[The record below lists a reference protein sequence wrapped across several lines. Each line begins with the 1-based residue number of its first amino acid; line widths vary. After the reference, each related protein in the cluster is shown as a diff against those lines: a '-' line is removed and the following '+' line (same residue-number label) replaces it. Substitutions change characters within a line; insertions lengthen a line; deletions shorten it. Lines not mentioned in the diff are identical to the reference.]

1 MQQWEYVDNLC
12 SQSRSFDAVHVV
24 ADDDTRWKIIKCKMM
39 SDEPPPKDSQPQ
51 HAMEEEETYLGVVNP
66 SPSEDTNDEAAE
78 LRAKLEKANHMIKTQ
93 NTAYQRAIRRAVL
106 ENDYVSK
113 INSKLVQKLE
123 LQTREQG
130 YSDKDLAEVQSI
142 CEKMKQL
149 VTELADAKNNAE
161 EEVRLLTSN
170 VAKMTSSVETS
181 EEQNNRL
188 LADKEVLKSEVS
200 RLREQNEKLEKE
212 SKNVSEALAV
222 GNQSKSKDEEDSS
235 SKAALQIQSEKEE
248 LAKELLVMKLSRDEA
263 TTELETLQKRFE
275 DAEQAN
281 ESRVAELTDAKLDA
295 EKQVQ
300 ELMSSVEKMEAEA
313 ETKEERVQE
322 MTSIVKSTE
331 EQKQVLIA
339 DKEALNSEMLT
350 LRQQNEELNNLIN
363 EKETGD
369 KVMDQKYAEVEEEN
383 KRLTKSINSL
393 MNELI
398 LVNNDVNDSA
408 TPQDNEQEKSVETK
422 VADNLSLI
430 SALRLK
436 LRFFRKDNEDLR
448 KSVDEKD
455 EKLAQMEKDLETFVT
470 ARDSDLAASASK
482 LAAVEKA
489 ISEER
494 EKSDVSI
501 AERQTVSEE
510 AERSRVRIVELEDQL
525 SKLKESETDFVS
537 SKTQLEEEVQIL
549 QSEKKSQEENEVN
562 QRDQIEKLKVELA
575 DGAAKAT
582 ELEESLDKERAEI
595 QSIKNQI
602 KTLEDQ
608 KRDVEETLLSVSKDR
623 DELEEK
629 CVSADEELRDL
640 QEKLESAVG
649 MGVAFV
655 DKAEK
660 YKKDVAALTTKRDAA
675 EQLAKEYH
683 TENEANVAKCAEL
696 EQTVASL
703 QKELEELDKESK
715 ATIAKTTERL
725 NKRMADCDRQLTTLL
740 PPSHPARK
748 NNNLKFRDMI
758 SLLQKERDSVLA
770 KIKSLEEDVEA
781 AQDEGAILEQQVRI
795 LSKEVS
801 KHKRQNKEILRA
813 LNEVAV
819 GRSDEDSDIPM
830 DEVAVDAEVEKRLG
844 KFKQFMYDRLSE

>member
-1 MQQWEYVDNLC
+1 MFAV
-12 SQSRSFDAVHVV
+12 DAVHVV
-24 ADDDTRWKIIKCKMM
+24 EDDDTLWKKIKCKMM

-130 YSDKDLAEVQSI
+130 YSEKDLAEVQSI

-149 VTELADAKNNAE
+149 VTELADAKNN
-161 EEVRLLTSN
+161 
-170 VAKMTSSVETS
+170 
-181 EEQNNRL
+181 L
-188 LADKEVLKSEVS
+188 LADKEALTSEVS

-212 SKNVSEALAV
+212 NKGVSEALAV
-222 GNQSKSKDEEDSS
+222 GNQSKSKDEEDAS
-235 SKAALQIQSEKEE
+235 SKAALQLQSEKEE

-263 TTELETLQKRFE
+263 TKELDTLQKRFE

-331 EQKQVLIA
+331 EQNQVLIA

-369 KVMDQKYAEVEEEN
+369 KLMDQKYAEVEDEN

-408 TPQDNEQEKSVETK
+408 TPQDNEHEDVEKSVETK

-455 EKLAQMEKDLETFVT
+455 EKLAQMEKDLESFVT

-489 ISEER
+489 ISQER

-525 SKLKESETDFVS
+525 SKLKELETDFVS

-582 ELEESLDKERAEI
+582 ELEESLEKERAEI

-608 KRDVEETLLSVSKDR
+608 KRDVEETLLSVSNDR

-629 CVSADEELRDL
+629 CVLADEELRDL

-758 SLLQKERDSVLA
+758 SLLQKERDSVLE

-781 AQDEGAILEQQVRI
+781 AQDESAILEQQVRI

-844 KFKQFMYDRLSE
+844 KFKQFMYGRLSE